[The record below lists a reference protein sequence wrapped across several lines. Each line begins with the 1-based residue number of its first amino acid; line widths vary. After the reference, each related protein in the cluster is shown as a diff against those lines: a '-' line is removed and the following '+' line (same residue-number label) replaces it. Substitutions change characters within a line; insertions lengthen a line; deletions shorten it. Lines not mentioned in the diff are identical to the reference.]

1 VTARRR
7 AGRGPTAAA
16 PRPLERAQ
24 LVWQRALT
32 LARRGASE
40 DRDRFAVMLDLLRT
54 AHHGPATM
62 SHALALGEAHGRD
75 TPGDPATGDAVRLL
89 AGTIAWF
96 GRPTDDGEVG
106 RTAARRHSA

>member
-1 VTARRR
+1 M
-7 AGRGPTAAA
+7 AA

-32 LARRGASE
+32 LARRGQGE
-40 DRDRFAVMLDLLRT
+40 DADRFVVMLDLLRA

-62 SHALALGEAHGRD
+62 SHALALGEAQRREA
-75 TPGDPATGDAVRLL
+75 PGDPVTRDAIRML
-89 AGTIAWF
+89 ASTIAWF

-106 RTAARRHSA
+106 RTTARRHSA